1 MSGPK
6 RKELS
11 TDELMR
17 RQEEPLRKRRK
28 QISKE
33 LDARSEDEGSTS
45 TEDMEGS
52 DAVEDDSAL
61 EEEDREQDDRV
72 DGQGDLKNASTFWD
86 ITDEPG
92 SSRMKAKL
100 KSLARD
106 LTPSKTNA
114 PKFSTFSSLDI
125 STTLIATLAK
135 MSIRAPTEV
144 QTACVPPL
152 LAGEF
157 TFGLQS

>member
-33 LDARSEDEGSTS
+33 LDAGSEDEGSTS
-45 TEDMEGS
+45 TEDSEGS
-52 DAVEDDSAL
+52 DAVEVDSA
-61 EEEDREQDDRV
+61 EEEDREQDGRV
-72 DGQGDLKNASTFWD
+72 DGQGGLKNASTFWD

-92 SSRMKAKL
+92 SSRMKTKP

-106 LTPSKTNA
+106 LTLPKTNA